1 MKWASITEPWF
12 VNANRANYKTYNT
25 ISILQSC
32 GKPFITE
39 TKGSNSGNTTQIWHW
54 CPEPELSADSGEI
67 SFALG
72 TTKYSKVKITP
83 GIHMPELPWL
93 ISKTPLTLPECFL
106 ETSECRERESPP
118 QGCPCTLASC
128 WCQAGAYEWRA
139 RWPEQSY
146 EVPLVRAWEE
156 VQKNPKSFFL
166 CLRKKALKLL
176 MNECNQQ
183 YHGGPLQ
190 PRSRGEGWVRR
201 RKESKNSKSIWAER
215 DESRIKGTGICLAC
229 ERVMRGLKTKEQEI

>member
-12 VNANRANYKTYNT
+12 VNANRANYKTYTT

-106 ETSECRERESPP
+106 ETSECRERESFFAHVPWP
-118 QGCPCTLASC
+118 AVGAKQGHMSEG
-128 WCQAGAYEWRA
+128 QGD
-139 RWPEQSY
+139 QS
-146 EVPLVRAWEE
+146 
-156 VQKNPKSFFL
+156 
-166 CLRKKALKLL
+166 KA
-176 MNECNQQ
+176 M
-183 YHGGPLQ
+183 
-190 PRSRGEGWVRR
+190 RS
-201 RKESKNSKSIWAER
+201 
-215 DESRIKGTGICLAC
+215 L
-229 ERVMRGLKTKEQEI
+229 